1 MPSREF
7 PGRLDALPAIGRFI
21 SKAAKQAGL
30 IDEDAYDVE
39 LSVIEACTNIIEH
52 GYHCEGERK
61 ITCTWVILPR
71 GIKIILKDSA
81 FAFDP
86 KCAPPPQ
93 IGVALED
100 LKRRGVGVFLMLR
113 LMDEVKAFGDE
124 APRHARAD
132 SSASR
137 DDGVHLLRHS
147 LVAPVGAVAFPPVAA
162 GSASVSAADP
172 CIG

>member
-113 LMDEVKAFGDE
+113 LMDEVKHEYIPGK
-124 APRHARAD
+124 
-132 SSASR
+132 
-137 DDGVHLLRHS
+137 GNILILIKRHS
-147 LVAPVGAVAFPPVAA
+147 IDRQPLNRRPGRGLPALRRVRKRRLPR
-162 GSASVSAADP
+162 
-172 CIG
+172 